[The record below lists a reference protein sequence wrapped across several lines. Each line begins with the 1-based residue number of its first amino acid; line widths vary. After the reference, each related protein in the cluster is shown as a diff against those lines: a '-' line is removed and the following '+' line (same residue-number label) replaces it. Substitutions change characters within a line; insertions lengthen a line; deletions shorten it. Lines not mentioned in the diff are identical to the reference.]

1 MYTRIT
7 PKKVEFD
14 EDGYKHLVDQIEKLE
29 ASYNSLVKLTQNIM
43 SSFNVEEKVL
53 KALKESDCDIVIWK
67 DESLDKKPNLG
78 FRPKYMG
85 Q

>member
-14 EDGYKHLVDQIEKLE
+14 EDGYKNLVDQIEKLE
-29 ASYNSLVKLTQNIM
+29 ASYNSLVKLTKNITTN
-43 SSFNVEEKVL
+43 FNVEEKVL

-67 DESLDKKPNLG
+67 DESKDEKPSLG
-78 FRPKYMG
+78 FRPKYIG